1 MEALLWDSMILDII
15 AGKADR
21 LSQALL
27 RVNVFFVFC
36 FVFQTI
42 DNVYMLRESSLLF
55 CIKEN
60 DLDLPETSV
69 KAN

>member
-1 MEALLWDSMILDII
+1 MEALLWDSMILDTV

-27 RVNVFFVFC
+27 RVNIC
-36 FVFQTI
+36 FVFQRI
-42 DNVYMLRESSLLF
+42 NDVYMLRGSTLLF
-55 CIKEN
+55 CIKEK
-60 DLDLPETSV
+60 DLDLPDTSF